1 MIRSEY
7 FSLRA
12 PQCKARHSTRSIRL
26 FLFLV
31 CIAAL
36 AQNAM
41 AQLTGIKTVPG
52 DYASLALAI
61 TALNTQGVGVG
72 GVTINLLAGNPQ
84 TSPNGGYILGGS
96 GSPLLTSTSA
106 SKQVFLQGNG
116 NTITAPT
123 TLSAGALND
132 AIFKIIGADWITVD
146 GFVITENAANATTT
160 AGSNNMIE
168 WGVALLYVTST
179 NGAQNNTIKNNT
191 IDLNRTYQNTFG
203 IYSNST
209 HSATAP
215 TTVSS
220 ATTATGGNHNLKIY
234 SNAITDVNNGI
245 VVIGPM
251 AASDFNEDIDIGGTG
266 SSTGNTL
273 TNYGTTGIFS
283 AYANVPTK
291 VYGIL
296 VKNTEGFK
304 VSWNSVTSSNGGT
317 VADTLHGIL
326 IPPFSLKPVGAFT
339 REISHNTISVKTG
352 VAAAPLWGIAIEDS
366 TGTALSTL
374 HIDYNNF
381 TNCGFTA
388 GAPTGSTALIS
399 NLMSNFVL
407 TISHNTFTNITIT
420 SSGSVTLI
428 DNNGYVVPSGGSQVI
443 NDNAI
448 VTAFNKTVAGGTVT
462 CLSSVGATFA
472 PDAVIQQTN
481 NNFSNITVTGATIL
495 RGLDH
500 QDGLFDSETTRTITG
515 NVFNN
520 WTGGTLPILV
530 LNVNFVGGATTVSN
544 NTITNFTTQD
554 SVRCITVFPGT
565 VNSSPL
571 NINNNTISNITTTG
585 TGGNIIGIRNTNNS
599 PVINISNNVIHSFT
613 SAALSA
619 KLLGVYCQATTA
631 TTNISQN
638 LVHTFSASG
647 NSAVVNGIYI
657 SGGGTTSVYKN
668 KIHNL
673 QKTGTGGLVPVNGI
687 SITGGTTVNI
697 NNNLIGNLNAP
708 SISFSDAIRGIS
720 ITSTTSNSTRNVYY
734 NTIYLNATS
743 TGTNFGT
750 AGIYHTGS
758 ATTTTSTLDLRNN
771 IIVNISIPKGT
782 GRTLAFRRSSTD
794 LNNYAST
801 SNYNL
806 FYAGA
811 PGAARLILYD
821 GTTNYQTLA
830 DFQALVTPR
839 ETSSVTENVP
849 FLSTTG
855 SSSDFLHISTSIG
868 TQVESSGAPIGGY
881 TTDFDG
887 ITRNA
892 STPDI
897 GADEGTF
904 MVADFTTPVINYT
917 PFVNTS
923 CTMNRTISA
932 AIMDASGVNT
942 TPGTKPRLYF
952 RKSTNTNTYVDNT
965 SATNGW
971 KYVEA
976 TNAVSPFMFTTN
988 YSLLFGGAGVASG
1001 DSVKYFVVAQDLAP
1015 GTNVGI
1021 NSGNFNSSPTSVAL
1035 TAGNFPI
1042 TGPVNGFKIVP
1053 PGLAGTVTIGASG
1066 TYTSL
1071 TGAGG
1076 LFSEL
1081 NTKGMS
1087 NNLLVQIVDASL
1099 AENGTIMLEPIIYNT
1114 CDGGPY
1120 TLTIKPTVQT
1130 TITGNSAGAVLRLNG
1145 ADGVIIDG
1153 STGSTTNSV
1162 CPPVSASRDMTIV
1175 NTNAS
1180 TSSAVIWLQSNG
1192 SNGATGNTIRNCN
1205 ISGNSNTTTL
1215 FGIGSGGPTIATNS
1229 LGTGNSNNAY
1239 INNNIKK
1246 TQHGIYSQG
1255 ASAINKNTGTIINQN
1270 QINTSSPDNVQISG
1284 VWVGFEN
1291 SITISGNEIAHLLGS
1306 STTAGISLGLMPSNT
1321 YSAFTGNEVTGALVT
1336 KNKLDDIVRDGDGT
1350 ALGISVSAV
1359 TSASSA
1365 ANVIANNM
1373 ISRVRTTVAFST
1385 NFPAGILIGGG
1396 MQGSTG
1402 VYYNTVSLTGSGT
1415 TASPGFGIAIGG
1427 TNPVVDLRNNI
1438 FVNKLTSNS
1447 GTMYAIGLAYNTY
1460 SNLTSDHNNYFTP
1473 AEPLA
1478 LIGGLGNSP
1487 SGDKA
1492 TLTAWQSATGK
1503 DGASVNIDPGFIS
1516 ASNLHIDVEDPVN
1529 VPLDNGAQSISITDD
1544 IDCETRATDIGAD
1557 EFTLVICT
1565 LTSGGTASVT
1575 GSNSFC
1581 GSGVPVVTASGYST
1595 GAGTAYQWMSYAMNN
1610 TPLESG
1616 VPVMGQNNPEMLTT
1630 GLLISTS
1637 YYRLRVIC
1645 ASGPDTMYS
1654 NLVTITIYPE
1664 AVAEISGQSSTCEND
1679 SAIELVESGGSGVSW
1694 LWSTGETT
1702 QSILVEPSMTSNYT
1716 VTVTEESLC
1725 TATSSKRIIVN
1736 PSPPAPDVSPDLPQ
1750 EICGGAGQML
1760 TAFSASNIVVI
1771 MDEDFSS
1778 TTAGDTTS
1786 GNLPSG
1792 WIGSS
1797 LSAGNRL
1804 WGVVSTAQGGSH
1816 LGGGNFLYCESD
1828 GYADEQTHS
1837 QVITPVFD
1845 ATAFASINIRFK
1857 QYYNDLA
1864 TGASTDSAKVYI
1876 SNDGGTNYTL
1886 IQSYDTEQGTS
1897 FSGAG
1902 AVTANIPAGVS
1913 LTSTMRVKLV
1923 YNSDADG
1930 NDWYWAI
1937 DDFVIEGN
1945 AVSLYSWT
1953 ASPMS
1958 GAGLPGSAGTPSAAN
1973 ASIIVNPTLA
1983 GTFTYTATTTAG
1995 GCVSMSSSTAEISV
2009 QPAIVTNTTDG
2020 EAGSLRDIISCA
2032 ADGAVIIFDAA
2043 LSGQVIA
2050 LTSGE
2055 IVINKNLTLS
2065 GLGKLNLTISGNNMS
2080 RVFQIN
2086 LGKTFTV
2093 KDMALKNANAPS
2105 QGGAALVA
2113 GGLILEN
2120 VLLQNNKEDG
2130 SAKALTILPGA
2141 LVEARGSVEVKL

>member
-1 MIRSEY
+1 M
-7 FSLRA
+7 
-12 PQCKARHSTRSIRL
+12 
-26 FLFLV
+26 
-31 CIAAL
+31 

-41 AQLTGIKTVPG
+41 AQLTGTKTVPG

-84 TSPNGGYILGGS
+84 TSPNGGFVIGGS
-96 GSPLLTSTSA
+96 GSPLLTSTSV
-106 SKQVFLQGNG
+106 SKQVILQGNG

-146 GFVITENAANATTT
+146 GFVMTENAANATTT
-160 AGSNNMIE
+160 AASNNMIE
-168 WGVALLYVTST
+168 WGVGLLYVTTT

-209 HSATAP
+209 HSPTAP
-215 TTVSS
+215 TTVAS
-220 ATTATGGNHNLKIY
+220 ATTATGGNHGLKIY
-234 SNAITDVNNGI
+234 SNTITDVNNGI
-245 VVIGPM
+245 VVIGPT

-273 TNYGTTGIFS
+273 TNYGTTGAIS

-326 IPPFSLKPVGAFT
+326 IPPFSLKPVGTFT
-339 REISHNTISVKTG
+339 REISHNTISVTTG

-366 TGTALSTL
+366 TGTLLSTL

-399 NLMSNFVL
+399 NLMSNLVL
-407 TISHNTFTNITIT
+407 TISNNTFTNLTIT
-420 SSGSVTLI
+420 SAGSVTLI

-443 NDNAI
+443 NANSI
-448 VTAFNKTVAGGTVT
+448 VTAFNKTAIGGTVI
-462 CLSSVGATFA
+462 CLSAVGATFA
-472 PDAVIQQTN
+472 SDAVIQHTN
-481 NNFSNITVTGATIL
+481 NNFSNITVAGATSL
-495 RGLDH
+495 RGLNH

-515 NVFNN
+515 NTFNN
-520 WTGGTLPILV
+520 WTGGTSPILV
-530 LNVNFVGGATTVSN
+530 LNVNFVGGATTISN
-544 NTITNFTTQD
+544 NTITNITTQD
-554 SVRCITVFPGT
+554 SVRAITVFPGT

-571 NINNNTISNITTTG
+571 NINSNTISNITSTG

-619 KLLGVYCQATTA
+619 KLIGINCQTSTA
-631 TTNISQN
+631 TANIFQN
-638 LVHTFSASG
+638 SIHTFSASG
-647 NSAVVNGIYI
+647 NSAIVNGIFI
-657 SGGGTTSVYKN
+657 TGAATTSIYKN
-668 KIHNL
+668 KIYNL

-687 SITGGTTVNI
+687 SITVGTTINI
-697 NNNLIGNLNAP
+697 YNNLIGNLNTP

-720 ITSTTSNSTRNVYY
+720 ITSTTTNSTRNVYY
-734 NTIYLNATS
+734 NTIYLNASS
-743 TGTNFGT
+743 TGTNFGS
-750 AGIYHTGS
+750 AGIYHTAS
-758 ATTTTSTLDLRNN
+758 ATSTTSTLDLRNN
-771 IIVNISIPKGT
+771 IIVNISTPKGT
-782 GRTLAFRRSSTD
+782 GRTLALRRSSTD

-806 FYAGA
+806 FYAGT
-811 PGAARLILYD
+811 PGTERLILFD

-830 DFQALVTPR
+830 NFQALVTPR

-849 FLSTTG
+849 FMSTTG

-881 TTDFDG
+881 TTDYDG
-887 ITRNA
+887 VTRNVT
-892 STPDI
+892 TPDL

-904 MVADFTTPVINYT
+904 LVADFTAPVINYT
-917 PFVNTS
+917 PFLNTS

-952 RKSTNTNTYVDNT
+952 RKSTNANTYVDNT

-988 YSLLFGGAGVASG
+988 YSLLFGGAGVTSG

-1015 GTNVGI
+1015 GI
-1021 NSGNFNSSPTSVAL
+1021 NIALNNGTFTSPPTSVVLA
-1035 TAGNFPI
+1035 AGNFPI
-1042 TGPVNGFKIVP
+1042 TGAVNGYKITP
-1053 PGLAGTVTIGASG
+1053 PGLSGTVTIGASG

-1099 AENGTIMLEPIIYNT
+1099 SENGTNMLEPILYNT

-1130 TITGNSAGAVLRLNG
+1130 TVTGNSAGAVIRLNG

-1153 STGSTTNSV
+1153 SIGATTNTV
-1162 CPPVSASRDMTIV
+1162 CPPVSANRDMTIV
-1175 NTNAS
+1175 NTNTS

-1192 SNGATGNTIRNCN
+1192 SNGSTGNTIKNCN

-1215 FGIGSGGPTIATNS
+1215 IGIGSGGSTIATNS
-1229 LGTGNSNNAY
+1229 LGTGNNNNAFV
-1239 INNNIKK
+1239 NNSIKK

-1255 ASAINKNTGTIINQN
+1255 ASAANKNTGTIVNQN
-1270 QINTSSPDNVQISG
+1270 IINTSSPDNVQISG
-1284 VWVGFEN
+1284 IRVGFEN
-1291 SITISGNEIAHLLGS
+1291 NITISGNEIAHLSGS
-1306 STTAGISLGLMPSNT
+1306 ATTAGISLGLLPSNT
-1321 YSAFTGNEVTGALVT
+1321 FTVFTGNEVTGALVS

-1373 ISRVRTTVAFST
+1373 ISGVRTNGTFTT
-1385 NFPAGILIGGG
+1385 NFPAGILVGGG
-1396 MQGSTG
+1396 SQGSTG
-1402 VYYNTVSLTGSGT
+1402 VYYNTISLTGAGT
-1415 TASPGFGIAIGG
+1415 TASPGFGMAIGG

-1438 FVNKLTSNS
+1438 FVNNMTSGS
-1447 GTMYAIGLAYNTY
+1447 GTMYAIGLAYNIF
-1460 SNLTSDHNNYFTP
+1460 SNLTSDHNNFFTS

-1478 LIGGLGNSP
+1478 LIGGLGNTP
-1487 SGDKA
+1487 SGDQA
-1492 TLTAWQSATGK
+1492 TLANWQSATGK
-1503 DGASVNIDPGFIS
+1503 DGASVNIDPGFVS
-1516 ASNLHIDVEDPVN
+1516 ASDLHIDVEDPVN
-1529 VPLDNGAQSISITDD
+1529 VPLDNAAIAISITDD
-1544 IDCETRATDIGAD
+1544 IDCETRTTDIGAD
-1557 EFTLVICT
+1557 EFVLVICT
-1565 LTSGGTASVT
+1565 LTAGGTASVT

-1581 GSGVPVVTASGYST
+1581 GSGIPVITASGYSA
-1595 GAGTAYQWMSYAMNN
+1595 GAGTSYQWMSYPLNSTPPSGGAPVIGQSNPAM
-1610 TPLESG
+1610 LS
-1616 VPVMGQNNPEMLTT
+1616 T
-1630 GLLISTS
+1630 GLLTSTS
-1637 YYRLRVIC
+1637 YFRLRVIC
-1645 ASGPDTMYS
+1645 ATGPDTMYS
-1654 NLVTITIYPE
+1654 NLVTITIYPNP
-1664 AVAEISGQSSTCEND
+1664 VAEISGQSSTCEND
-1679 SAIELVESGGSGVSW
+1679 SAIELVETGGSGTSW

-1702 QSILVEPSMTSNYT
+1702 QSISIDPAVTTNYT
-1716 VTVTEESLC
+1716 VTVVDPAEC
-1725 TATSSKRIIVN
+1725 TAVTSERVIVK
-1736 PSPPAPDVSPDLPQ
+1736 PSPDAPDVSPDLPQ

-1760 TAFSASNIVVI
+1760 TAFSATNLVAII
-1771 MDEDFSS
+1771 DEDFAG
-1778 TTAGDTTS
+1778 TIAGDTTS

-1792 WIGSS
+1792 WTGLS

-1804 WGVVSTAQGGSH
+1804 WGVVATAQSGSH

-1828 GYADEQTHS
+1828 GYSDQQTRA

-1845 ATAFASINIRFK
+1845 ATLVSNINIRFK
-1857 QYYNDLA
+1857 HYYNDVA
-1864 TGASTDSAKVYI
+1864 AGASTDSARVYI

-1886 IQSYDTEQGTS
+1886 VQSYDAEQGTS

-1902 AVTANIPAGVS
+1902 SVIANIPAGVS

-1953 ASPMS
+1953 ASPMA

-1973 ASIIVNPTLA
+1973 ANIIVNPTLA
-1983 GTFTYTATTTAG
+1983 GAYIYTATTYAAG
-1995 GCVSMSSSTAEISV
+1995 CTSMSTSTAEISV
-2009 QPAIVTNTTDG
+2009 QPAIVTNITDG

-2032 ADGAVIIFDAA
+2032 ADGAVITFDGA
-2043 LSGQVIA
+2043 LSGQVIS

-2065 GLGKLNLTISGNNMS
+2065 GLGKLNLTISGSNVS
-2080 RVFQIN
+2080 RIFQIN
-2086 LGKTFTV
+2086 SGKTFTV
-2093 KDMALKNANAPS
+2093 KDMALKNANS
-2105 QGGAALVA
+2105 VTQGGAALVA
-2113 GGLILEN
+2113 GNLILEN

-2130 SAKALTILPGA
+2130 LPKALTILPGA
-2141 LVEARGSVEVKL
+2141 LVEARGSVEAKL